1 MNQLLLESALD
12 EIAPPLNTSERV
24 MVGEDLTFLAQV
36 YRARVEAKL
45 PGAPPIQRTIGLSD
59 GTQRLETSEERAAF
73 FEEWRNRP
81 RPGRPFNFAA
91 WMLVYE
97 LRDTL
102 QELRCHFGATKNA
115 EGGGCRL
122 SRLAGAVHRL
132 SEVNCSEPDWQD
144 LAEQSADEVTKI
156 MIILGEGLVLPPRSD
171 PKARQEAIAQM
182 RIVLD
187 QARVPE
193 PKIPKRFGKRKP
205 RHRVTK

>member
-1 MNQLLLESALD
+1 MDQILLESALA
-12 EIAPPLNTSERV
+12 EISPPLNAAERV
-24 MVGEDLTFLAQV
+24 TVGENLIFLAQV
-36 YRARVEAKL
+36 YRARMEAKL
-45 PGAPPIQRTIGLSD
+45 PGAPPSPRIIGLPD
-59 GTQRLETSEERAAF
+59 GTQRQETSAERTAF

-102 QELRCHFGATKNA
+102 KELRCHFGATKNN
-115 EGGGCRL
+115 EGGECRL
-122 SRLAGAVHRL
+122 ARLASAVHRL
-132 SEVNCSEPDWQD
+132 SEVDSSEPDWQD

-156 MIILGEGLVLPPRSD
+156 MILLGEGLALPPRSD
-171 PKARQEAIAQM
+171 SKARQAAIAQM
-182 RIVLD
+182 RTVLD

-205 RHRVTK
+205 RHRAAK